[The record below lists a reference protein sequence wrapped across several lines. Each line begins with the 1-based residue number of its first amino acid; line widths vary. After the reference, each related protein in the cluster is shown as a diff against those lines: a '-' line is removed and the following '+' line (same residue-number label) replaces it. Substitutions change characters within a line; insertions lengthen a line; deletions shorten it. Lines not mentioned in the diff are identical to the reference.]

1 MVTIM
6 TKFGPELSNLSKEAK
21 QGGKPPAGL
30 IPHTGQIVCEDIDM
44 RIDSRAH
51 WHYKGSPINRIE
63 LVKLFSTV
71 LQRDD
76 DGDYWLITP
85 VEMCKIQVEDAPFL
99 AVELL
104 REGHGPDQEIRFRTN
119 IDHIFVLDNNHPL
132 RIEIDE
138 ETSEPRP
145 YVGLGN
151 GLEAKLAR
159 SVFYE
164 LVELGKSE
172 DIDGQEFYGV
182 WSKGIFFTIGPAPE
196 PTTNLGNQP
205 YE

>member
-1 MVTIM
+1 MVIIM
-6 TKFGPELSNLSKEAK
+6 TRIEPELSKLSNEAV

-30 IPHTGQIVCEDIDM
+30 IARPGQMIYGDIDM
-44 RIDSRAH
+44 RIDSRAR
-51 WHYKGSPINRIE
+51 WHYRGSPINRIE

-71 LQRDD
+71 LKRDN

-104 REGHGPDQEIRFRTN
+104 HQGQGPEQEIRFRTN
-119 IDHIFVLDNNHPL
+119 IDQIIELNNQHPL
-132 RIEIDE
+132 RVESDE

-151 GLEAKLAR
+151 GLEAKLDR

-164 LVELGKSE
+164 LVDLGKSE
-172 DIDGQEFYGV
+172 DINGQEFYGV
-182 WSKGIFFTIGPAPE
+182 WSKGDFFTIGPTPAP
-196 PTTNLGNQP
+196 TSNFGN
-205 YE
+205 

>member
-6 TKFGPELSNLSKEAK
+6 TKFGPELSNLSKNIE

-30 IPHTGQIVCEDIDM
+30 IPRTGQIVCEDIDM

-51 WHYKGSPINRIE
+51 WHYRGSPINRIE

-71 LQRDD
+71 LRRDD
-76 DGDYWLITP
+76 KGDYWLITP

-104 REGHGPDQEIRFRTN
+104 HEGQGPDQEIHFRTN
-119 IDHIFVLDNNHPL
+119 IDHIVLLDNQHPL
-132 RIEIDE
+132 RVEIDG
-138 ETSEPRP
+138 ETSEPSP
-145 YVGLGN
+145 YVALGN

-164 LVELGKSE
+164 LVELGKCE

-182 WSKGIFFTIGPAPE
+182 WSKGDFFIIGPTPD
-196 PTTNLGNQP
+196 PTSNPG
-205 YE
+205 Y